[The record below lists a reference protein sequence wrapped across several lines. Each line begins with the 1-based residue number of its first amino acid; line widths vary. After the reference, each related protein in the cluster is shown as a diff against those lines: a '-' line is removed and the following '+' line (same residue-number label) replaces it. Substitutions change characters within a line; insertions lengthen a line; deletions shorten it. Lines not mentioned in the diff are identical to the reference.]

1 MKTKNKHH
9 WARENKQ
16 REVKKTK
23 VIRNVL
29 AKILAILFL
38 GVAVYSFVF
47 AGFLKIDNIEV
58 TGLETL
64 DKEEVRSYVNEGLK
78 GNYLEFIPKNNILFI
93 NKKVFKNKIKSEFK
107 KIESITV
114 KKVFPSKVVL
124 DIEERDLMLM
134 LCSKGECFFVDKLG
148 NAYARVDFD
157 SEEVRQNKLV
167 KLIDESGK
175 DVHIGRRVLREDFL
189 RYISSLAQE
198 IERVSH
204 IEITKDYRSRSLI
217 SEEVIVQTTK
227 GWDIYLSSAFPA
239 EKSARILKTFLNK
252 QISLR
257 EASELE
263 YVDLRSENKVF
274 YRMKGDGAVEEE
286 SEEGSDEEEEGE
298 KEEGD
303 V

>member
-1 MKTKNKHH
+1 M
-9 WARENKQ
+9 
-16 REVKKTK
+16 
-23 VIRNVL
+23 
-29 AKILAILFL
+29 
-38 GVAVYSFVF
+38 
-47 AGFLKIDNIEV
+47 
-58 TGLETL
+58 
-64 DKEEVRSYVNEGLK
+64 
-78 GNYLEFIPKNNILFI
+78 
-93 NKKVFKNKIKSEFK
+93 
-107 KIESITV
+107 
-114 KKVFPSKVVL
+114 VVL